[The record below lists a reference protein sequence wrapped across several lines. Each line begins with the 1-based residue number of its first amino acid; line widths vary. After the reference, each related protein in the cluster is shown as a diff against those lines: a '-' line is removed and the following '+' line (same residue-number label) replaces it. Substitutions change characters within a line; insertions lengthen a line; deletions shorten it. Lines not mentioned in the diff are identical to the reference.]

1 VGIRA
6 EEIRGMLRT
15 VALGAL
21 FLIAL
26 SQPVLAERG
35 AKDEHG
41 NRQHGHVGGGLLRC
55 AVQLCEAARR
65 EPAMLRRLMEERGPS
80 CSPRRKLD

>member
-1 VGIRA
+1 
-6 EEIRGMLRT
+6 MLRT

-35 AKDEHG
+35 AKDEYG
-41 NRQHGHVGGGLLRC
+41 NPQRGHVGGGRLRLC
-55 AVQLCEAARR
+55 AVQLCDELAAHR
-65 EPAMLRRLMEERGPS
+65 ELVRLRRLIEKRGPS
-80 CSPRRKLD
+80 CSPRTNLD